1 MQRFFLLAASVGL
14 LAGFCLPAQAI
25 RSASEQAPVTAEQ
38 AAVREET
45 QIAGMVMSE

>member
-38 AAVREET
+38 AAKSVDT
-45 QIAGMVMSE
+45 HIAGFLINE

>member
-25 RSASEQAPVTAEQ
+25 RSASEQAPTPSEQ
-38 AAVREET
+38 AAKSGDT
-45 QIAGMVMSE
+45 QVAGFLMTE

>member
-25 RSASEQAPVTAEQ
+25 RSKSETTPVASEQAAKSGD
-38 AAVREET
+38 T
-45 QIAGMVMSE
+45 QVAGFVVNE